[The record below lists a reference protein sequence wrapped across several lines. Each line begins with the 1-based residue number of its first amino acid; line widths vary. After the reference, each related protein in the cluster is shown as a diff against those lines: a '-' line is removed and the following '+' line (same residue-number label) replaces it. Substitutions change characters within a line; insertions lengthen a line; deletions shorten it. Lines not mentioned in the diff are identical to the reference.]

1 MREERGE
8 ERGEEREERGEKRAT
23 SCLKSFR
30 TDTGSRSSGVQAAT
44 ESSGGVACRC
54 GRGLGDGVEKA
65 DRSPRFLSLILAVAE
80 VEEVGLNSLRRSP
93 KSPSSSSS
101 LNSAE
106 DVKST

>member
-8 ERGEEREERGEKRAT
+8 ERAT

-65 DRSPRFLSLILAVAE
+65 DRSPRFLSLILAVVEA
-80 VEEVGLNSLRRSP
+80 EEVGLNSLRRSP